1 MRQNVR
7 LAFYPPQGKDME
19 AVMVH
24 KLTVISLIVICIT
37 ILIFTWMI
45 RDSLCELTF
54 KQGDTEVAAIMVY
67 ES

>member
-1 MRQNVR
+1 MPYNIR

-19 AVMVH
+19 AVMVR
-24 KLTVISLIVICIT
+24 KLTVMSLVVICIT
-37 ILIFTWMI
+37 ILIFP
-45 RDSLCELTF
+45 RFTF